1 MGNGVF
7 LNGMTM
13 RPPIRKNFVRLGN
26 EEDTYYVQKFCKR
39 HWRTRRTHRFYGMW
53 GTLTRVGQVPPEELL
68 QINKALDRWRQ
79 GYETED
85 VNSYINTFWEDG
97 FLYVSDMGT
106 DGDKT
111 DDLEFDDIR
120 QERDAATRVFERFQ
134 DIEIELSVPPEI
146 SMNEDGTQAEVR
158 NHYRIQ
164 LFISDGHS
172 LEGGFSGVYAEG
184 DNLFIF
190 EKRND
195 EWRIVE
201 WHDEAFSNEEIRIA
215 NNL

>member
-1 MGNGVF
+1 MFRAFAKVIGVLILLIGFMGCGDAE
-7 LNGMTM
+7 
-13 RPPIRKNFVRLGN
+13 RP
-26 EEDTYYVQKFCKR
+26 
-39 HWRTRRTHRFYGMW
+39 
-53 GTLTRVGQVPPEELL
+53 GQVPPPEFL
-68 QINKALDRWRQ
+68 QINKVLDRWRQ

-85 VNSYINTFWEDG
+85 VDSYISTFWEEG
-97 FLYVSDMGT
+97 FLYVSDWGT

-120 QERDAATRVFERFQ
+120 QERDAATRVFEKFQ
-134 DIEIELSVPPEI
+134 DIEIELSVPPEMRMI
-146 SMNEDGTQAEVR
+146 NEDGNQAEVR

-172 LEGGFSGVYAEG
+172 LEGGYSGVYAEG

-190 EKRND
+190 EKRNS
-195 EWRIVE
+195 EWRITE
-201 WHDEAFSNEEIRIA
+201 WRDESFDEEEIRSA

>member
-1 MGNGVF
+1 MFKAFAKVTGVLILLISFMGCG
-7 LNGMTM
+7 
-13 RPPIRKNFVRLGN
+13 
-26 EEDTYYVQKFCKR
+26 DADQ
-39 HWRTRRTHRFYGMW
+39 
-53 GTLTRVGQVPPEELL
+53 VGQVPPEELL
-68 QINKALDRWRQ
+68 QINKILDQWRQ

-85 VNSYINTFWEDG
+85 VNSYIGTFWEDG

-120 QERDAATRVFERFQ
+120 EERDAATRVFEKFQ

-146 SMNEDGTQAEVR
+146 SMNEDSTQAEVR

-190 EKRND
+190 EKRNE

-201 WHDEAFSNEEIRIA
+201 WHDEAFNEEEIRIA

>member
-1 MGNGVF
+1 MFRAFAKVIGVF
-7 LNGMTM
+7 ILLLSFMGCGDAD
-13 RPPIRKNFVRLGN
+13 K
-26 EEDTYYVQKFCKR
+26 
-39 HWRTRRTHRFYGMW
+39 
-53 GTLTRVGQVPPEELL
+53 VGQVPPEEML
-68 QINKALDRWRQ
+68 QINKVLDRWRQ

-85 VNSYINTFWEDG
+85 VNAYIGTFWEEG
-97 FLYVSDMGT
+97 FLYVSDWGT

-120 QERDAATRVFERFQ
+120 QERDAALRVFEKFQ

-146 SMNEDGTQAEVR
+146 SMNEDGTRAEVR

-190 EKRND
+190 EKRNS

-201 WHDEAFSNEEIRIA
+201 WHDEAFNEEEIRIA

>member
-1 MGNGVF
+1 MFRVFSKIIGVF
-7 LNGMTM
+7 ILLTDFMGC
-13 RPPIRKNFVRLGN
+13 G
-26 EEDTYYVQKFCKR
+26 DAGKFNPV
-39 HWRTRRTHRFYGMW
+39 
-53 GTLTRVGQVPPEELL
+53 LPEELF
-68 QINKALDRWRQ
+68 QINKVLDQWRQ

-85 VNSYINTFWEDG
+85 VDSYIGTFWKDG
-97 FLYVSDMGT
+97 FLYVSDWGT

-120 QERDAATRVFERFQ
+120 EERNAATRVFEKFQ

-146 SMNEDGTQAEVR
+146 TILNKDSTQAEVR

-172 LEGGFSGVYAEG
+172 LEGGFQGVYAEG

-190 EKRND
+190 QKRNS

-201 WHDEAFSNEEIRIA
+201 WYDEAFSNEEIRIA

>member
-1 MGNGVF
+1 MFRTFAKVIGVF
-7 LNGMTM
+7 ILLIGFMGCGDADKHGV
-13 RPPIRKNFVRLGN
+13 I
-26 EEDTYYVQKFCKR
+26 
-39 HWRTRRTHRFYGMW
+39 
-53 GTLTRVGQVPPEELL
+53 PPEDFL
-68 QINKALDRWRQ
+68 QINKVLDQWRQ

-85 VNSYINTFWEDG
+85 VNTYIGTFWEDG
-97 FLYVSDMGT
+97 FLYVSDWGI

-120 QERDAATRVFERFQ
+120 LEREAATRVFEKFQ

-146 SMNEDGTQAEVR
+146 TMMNTDGTQAEVK

-164 LFISDGHS
+164 LFISDGHA
-172 LEGGFSGVYAEG
+172 LEGGFGGVYAEG

-190 EKRND
+190 QKRNS
-195 EWRIVE
+195 EWRIAE
-201 WHDEAFSNEEIRIA
+201 WHDEAFNEEEIRIA

>member
-1 MGNGVF
+1 MFRTFAKAMGVLILLIGF
-7 LNGMTM
+7 MGCGDAD
-13 RPPIRKNFVRLGN
+13 K
-26 EEDTYYVQKFCKR
+26 
-39 HWRTRRTHRFYGMW
+39 
-53 GTLTRVGQVPPEELL
+53 VGQAPPEEFLE
-68 QINKALDRWRQ
+68 INKVLNQWRQ

-85 VNSYINTFWEDG
+85 VNAYVETFWEVG

-146 SMNEDGTQAEVR
+146 RMTNEDGTQAEVK

-195 EWRIVE
+195 KWRIVE
-201 WHDEAFSNEEIRIA
+201 WHDESFSEEEIRVA

>member
-1 MGNGVF
+1 MFRSFIKIGGIFILLISFMGCGDAE
-7 LNGMTM
+7 
-13 RPPIRKNFVRLGN
+13 K
-26 EEDTYYVQKFCKR
+26 
-39 HWRTRRTHRFYGMW
+39 
-53 GTLTRVGQVPPEELL
+53 VGQVPPEELL
-68 QINKALDRWRQ
+68 QINKVLDWWRE

-85 VNSYINTFWEDG
+85 VNTYINTFWEEG

-120 QERDAATRVFERFQ
+120 QERDAATRVFEQYQ
-134 DIEIELSVPPEI
+134 DIEIELSAPPEI
-146 SMNEDGTQAEVR
+146 SMNQDGNRAEVR

-164 LFISDGHS
+164 GFVADGQS
-172 LEGGFSGVYAEG
+172 LEGGYTGWFAEG

-195 EWRIVE
+195 EWRITE
-201 WHDEAFSNEEIRIA
+201 WHDEAFNDEEIRIA